1 MKNSGINVGCSCVD
15 VCIQTLRKEMAEKG
29 DGGGGRWESYRG
41 VYNKTPH
48 YHENVCNMYTVG
60 HTREVT
66 RMPTLNNN
74 HPPPQC
80 CSGSRNNPNKAR
92 DLLHPLLTVPYNC
105 HMCHIRVNKE
115 QQKLE
120 GETNVQPCV
129 AVYWRPYFENWHVIG
144 RKNALK
150 WWCGRWQTSCFGARS
165 QTISQPIDRPHL

>member
-1 MKNSGINVGCSCVD
+1 MVFTNRIHMKNSGINVGCSCVD

-29 DGGGGRWESYRG
+29 DCGGGWESYRG

-80 CSGSRNNPNKAR
+80 CSGSKNNPSKAR
-92 DLLHPLLTVPYNC
+92 DLLHPYWPSFTTVTCVTSQNTKNNKSLKVTRTFSPVLLS
-105 HMCHIRVNKE
+105 
-115 QQKLE
+115 
-120 GETNVQPCV
+120 
-129 AVYWRPYFENWHVIG
+129 IG
-144 RKNALK
+144 GLILK
-150 WWCGRWQTSCFGARS
+150 T
-165 QTISQPIDRPHL
+165 DM